1 MAVKKTVAAI
11 FLLFLVITGCQQES
25 NIPQQK
31 IAIEQLQQ
39 LPTHTS
45 WDFSMVIMDSNRIKT
60 TLKARL
66 ARVYDQRQETRLDT
80 SVVVEFMN
88 ARSQRIGILT
98 ADSAVVDDKTRNMVA
113 YGNVKVVSDSTHT
126 TLQTPVLMWNNKTQK
141 LYTTEKIHIK
151 SPTEIID
158 GTGMESDQYLK
169 NYKIFKVSGIKNP

>member
-1 MAVKKTVAAI
+1 M
-11 FLLFLVITGCQQES
+11 EY
-25 NIPQQK
+25 
-31 IAIEQLQQ
+31 IE
-39 LPTHTS
+39 
-45 WDFSMVIMDSNRIKT
+45 R
-60 TLKARL
+60 KARRGTGAGQSARAVLPPHGPQHVGDL
-66 ARVYDQRQETRLDT
+66 ADRRARPHRVYDQRQETRLDT
-80 SVVVEFMN
+80 AVVVEFMN
-88 ARSQRIGILT
+88 KNSQRIGVLT

>member
-1 MAVKKTVAAI
+1 M
-11 FLLFLVITGCQQES
+11 LGCQSEN

-31 IAIEQLQQ
+31 LAIEQLQQ

-45 WDFSMVIMDSNRIKT
+45 WNFSMVIMDSNRVKS

-88 ARSQRIGILT
+88 SNSQRVGILT
-98 ADSAVVDDKTRNMVA
+98 ADSAVVDDKTRNMFA

-126 TLQTPVLMWNNKTQK
+126 TLKTAVLMWNNKTQK
-141 LYTTEKIHIK
+141 LYTTEKFSIR
-151 SPTEIID
+151 SPTEVID
-158 GTGMESDQYLK
+158 GIGMESDQYLK
-169 NYKIFKVSGIKNP
+169 NYKMFKVSGIKKL

>member
-1 MAVKKTVAAI
+1 MKTI
-11 FLLFLVITGCQQES
+11 FISVLIICCGILGCEPEN

-31 IAIEQLQQ
+31 LAIEQLQQ

-45 WDFSMVIMDSNRIKT
+45 WDFSMVIMDSNRVKS

-88 ARSQRIGILT
+88 KNSQRVGILT
-98 ADSAVVDDKTRNMVA
+98 ADSAVVDDKSRNMVA
-113 YGNVKVVSDSTHT
+113 YGRVKVVSDSTHT

-141 LYTTEKIHIK
+141 LYTTEKVHIK
-151 SPTEIID
+151 SPTEVID

>member
-1 MAVKKTVAAI
+1 MKTVSFVILIICSVI
-11 FLLFLVITGCQQES
+11 FGCQSEN

-31 IAIEQLQQ
+31 LAIEQLQQ

-45 WDFSMVIMDSNRIKT
+45 WDFSMVIMDSNRIKS

-88 ARSQRIGILT
+88 ANSQRVGILT
-98 ADSAVVDDKTRNMVA
+98 ADSAIVDDKTRNMVA
-113 YGNVKVVSDSTHT
+113 YGRVKVVSDSTHT
-126 TLQTPVLMWNNKTQK
+126 SLQTPVLMWNNKTQK
-141 LYTTEKIHIK
+141 LYTTEKVHIR
-151 SPTEIID
+151 SPKEIID